1 LVPDFFMENIFKTT
15 VQTPIGYLELTTDH
29 DYLLSVTFTDNYLQP
44 SGYQPNI
51 LMETAKQ
58 IGEYFRGIRK
68 VFNLNLQPAGT
79 DFQMKVW
86 EQVMKV
92 PFGETVSYLE
102 IAKQT
107 GSKNNTRAVGMANG
121 KNPIP
126 IIIPCHRIIGLN
138 GKLTGY
144 AGGLDRKKWLLNHEL
159 QFSQHPNLLF

>member
-1 LVPDFFMENIFKTT
+1 MENIFKTT
-15 VQTPIGYLELTTDH
+15 VETPIGYLELTTDH
-29 DYLLSVTFTDNYLQP
+29 NYLLSVTFTDNYLQP

-79 DFQMKVW
+79 DFQIKVW

-92 PFGETVSYLE
+92 SFGETVSYLE

-159 QFSQHPNLLF
+159 QFSHHPNLLF

>member
-1 LVPDFFMENIFKTT
+1 LVPDFFMDNIFKTT
-15 VQTPIGYLELTTDH
+15 VQTPIGYLELTTNH

-159 QFSQHPNLLF
+159 QFSHHPNQLF